1 MKHFFWPLLLMVACH
16 KPATSPEEDWN
27 AWAESVEA
35 HFPVTDAIG
44 HGPDIGSDEW
54 ARALQHRLQI
64 LDEAGHDLEVGSD
77 AWRAAVEERLES
89 AD

>member
-1 MKHFFWPLLLMVACH
+1 MKYFFLAVLILVGCH
-16 KPATSPEEDWN
+16 KTATSPGEDWN
-27 AWAESVEA
+27 AWAQTVENR
-35 HFPVTDAIG
+35 FPVTDSMG

-64 LDEAGHDLEVGSD
+64 TADSGHALEVGSN
-77 AWRAAVEERLES
+77 AWRTAVEERLES